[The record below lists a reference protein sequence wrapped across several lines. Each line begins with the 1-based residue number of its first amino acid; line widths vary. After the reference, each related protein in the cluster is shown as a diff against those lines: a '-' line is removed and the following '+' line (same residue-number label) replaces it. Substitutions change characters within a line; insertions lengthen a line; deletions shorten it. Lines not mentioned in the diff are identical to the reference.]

1 MDVISL
7 QSRVKTGYVGNAIA
21 VPTLNACG
29 VHAVAVDTVIYAHHP
44 GHGPVTPERISPA
57 DLSAR
62 LETAFSDSHPPACLL
77 SGYLASVDQGHAA
90 LQQLQRA
97 RHDGRLQAY
106 YLDPVFGDDAE
117 GTYVDPALVAFYR
130 DMALPACNVLTPNRY
145 ELAQLSGM
153 PVENIGDAETAA
165 RAMIVKGPDTV
176 VVSSVPGPGGRIANV
191 LVSRDAAC
199 AVSVDSLKLRAKGT
213 GDMLSAAFCGLHAQ
227 GIAPDDALGMAVAL
241 VDATA
246 KDAALSN
253 ADELNP
259 LKILNNFDFPL
270 K

>member
-1 MDVISL
+1 MNVISL

-29 VHAVAVDTVIYAHHP
+29 VHAVAIDTVIYAHHP
-44 GHGPVTPERISPA
+44 GHGPVTPERITPA
-57 DLSAR
+57 ELSVR
-62 LETAFSDSHPPACLL
+62 LETALSDSHPPACLL

-90 LQQLQRA
+90 LQQLHRA
-97 RHDGRLQAY
+97 QHDGHLHAY

-117 GTYVDPALVAFYR
+117 GTYVDPALVAFFR
-130 DMALPACNVLTPNRY
+130 DEALPACNVLMPNRY

-153 PVENIGDAETAA
+153 PVQSIGDAEIAA
-165 RAMIVKGPDTV
+165 RALIAKGPETV
-176 VVSSVPGPGGRIANV
+176 VVSSVPGPDGRIANV
-191 LVSRDAAC
+191 LVSQGTAC
-199 AVSVDSLKLRAKGT
+199 AVSVDSLKLCAKGT
-213 GDMLSAAFCGLHAQ
+213 GDMLSAAFCGLHAR
-227 GIAPDDALGMAVAL
+227 GIAPDDALGIAVAL

-253 ADELNP
+253 AIELNP
-259 LKILNNFDFPL
+259 LKILNNFDYPV